1 METTRFIKFVVARH
15 KVYLAREAGMSLW
28 TMDSILST
36 YRFCN
41 VYRELDRVTRYIRN
55 KYQGASD
62 QLWFDLV
69 VARLINNP
77 DTLADLPV
85 YSASGWNPRGFVHT
99 LNRRAKAGHRVFNP
113 AYIVSTNGIA
123 MPKPEYLAER
133 VLTPLWEDQGGL
145 SAGPRRS
152 LERYHTILMQYQG
165 LGSFM
170 AAQVVAD
177 LKNTPFQPLREAK
190 DWWTW
195 AAPGPGSLRGMNR
208 LLGNGGVKTMP
219 RGPSWLSR
227 VQGLREELNAAL
239 PTGWKP
245 LCAQDVQNCL
255 CEFDKYERVRLGE
268 GVPKQLFVPS
278 TLPLVSVSK

>member
-1 METTRFIKFVVARH
+1 MDATRFIKFVVARH
-15 KVYLAREAGMSLW
+15 RVYLARKGGLSLW
-28 TMDSILST
+28 TLDNILAT

-41 VYRELDRVTRYIRN
+41 VYRELDRVTIYIRE
-55 KYQGASD
+55 KYQGDSP

-77 DTLADLPV
+77 DTLEELPV
-85 YSASGWNPRGFVHT
+85 YSKSGWNPRGFVHT
-99 LNRRAKAGHRVFNP
+99 LHRRADAGHRVFNP

-133 VLTPLWEDQGGL
+133 VLTPLWENQGGL

-152 LERYHTILMQYQG
+152 LERYHLLLQQYQG

-170 AAQVVAD
+170 SAQVVAD
-177 LKNTPFQPLREAK
+177 LKNTPLQPLREAR

-208 LLGNGGVKTMP
+208 LLGRGGVKTMP
-219 RGPSWLSR
+219 PGPSWLTH
-227 VQGLREELNAAL
+227 VQRLREQLNDAR
-239 PTGWKP
+239 PEGWKMF
-245 LCAQDVQNCL
+245 CAQDTQNCL

-268 GVPKQLFVPS
+268 GVPKQLFTPS
-278 TLPLVSVSK
+278 NK